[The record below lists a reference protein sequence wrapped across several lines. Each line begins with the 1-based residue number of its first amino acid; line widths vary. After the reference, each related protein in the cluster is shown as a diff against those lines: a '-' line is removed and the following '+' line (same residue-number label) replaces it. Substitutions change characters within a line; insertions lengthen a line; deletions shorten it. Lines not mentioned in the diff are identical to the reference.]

1 MPKTINWETTE
12 VSFYKF
18 VCKNPD
24 ILFSYVGHTICF
36 RHRKSGHKTDC
47 NNPNR
52 KSHNLPLYKYMR
64 EHGGFE
70 NWDMIVIHTQIC
82 KNKRDAERIET
93 ELMEQQQ
100 FKLNTNKAFRTEEQ
114 RKEYY
119 SQHNANYVKTHHE
132 QRLKSYLKYNETH
145 RNERLTYATEYR
157 KENRDIINAKARARR
172 ALLKAQLNCEIL
184 DATNP

>member
-1 MPKTINWETTE
+1 MTSMMPICPTARL
-12 VSFYKF
+12 
-18 VCKNPD
+18 
-24 ILFSYVGHTICF
+24 ILEWWI
-36 RHRKSGHKTDC
+36 R
-47 NNPNR
+47 
-52 KSHNLPLYKYMR
+52 
-64 EHGGFE
+64 
-70 NWDMIVIHTQIC
+70 
-82 KNKRDAERIET
+82 
-93 ELMEQQQ
+93 
-100 FKLNTNKAFRTEEQ
+100 EQ

>member
-1 MPKTINWETTE
+1 MPSKIDWETTE

-24 ILFSYVGHTICF
+24 ILFSYVGHTVSF
-36 RHRKSGHKTDC
+36 RHRKSEHKYQC
-47 NNPNR
+47 NNP
-52 KSHNLPLYKYMR
+52 KSKGHNIPLYIFMR

-70 NWDMIVIHTQIC
+70 NWDMIEIHTQKC
-82 KNKRDAERIET
+82 KNKRDAERVET

-100 FKLNTNKAFRTEEQ
+100 FKLNTQRAFITKEQ
-114 RKEYY
+114 KVIRHAEYC
-119 SQHNANYVKTHHE
+119 KTHRE

-145 RNERLTYATEYR
+145 RNERLSYATEYR
-157 KENRDIINAKARARR
+157 ENNRDMLNAKARARR

-184 DATNP
+184 DATNT

>member
-1 MPKTINWETTE
+1 
-12 VSFYKF
+12 
-18 VCKNPD
+18 
-24 ILFSYVGHTICF
+24 VGHTICF

-100 FKLNTNKAFRTEEQ
+100 FKLNTKKALEE
-114 RKEYY
+114 KNDVLHKL
-119 SQHNANYVKTHHE
+119 SQ
-132 QRLKSYLKYNETH
+132 
-145 RNERLTYATEYR
+145 
-157 KENRDIINAKARARR
+157 II
-172 ALLKAQLNCEIL
+172 L
-184 DATNP
+184 